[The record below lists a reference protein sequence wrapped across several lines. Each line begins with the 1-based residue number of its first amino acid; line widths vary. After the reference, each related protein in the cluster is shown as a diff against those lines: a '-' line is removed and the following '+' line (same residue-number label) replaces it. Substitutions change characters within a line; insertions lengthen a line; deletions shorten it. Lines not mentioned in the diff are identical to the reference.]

1 MKVLQINCVYNVGS
15 TGKIVYDLH
24 KEFQNKAIESYVC
37 YGRGE
42 KVEASRVFKTANEV
56 ISKGNNLISRF
67 TGIQYAGSYL
77 GTKKLIQ
84 KIEEIRPDIVHLHC
98 INGFFVNIYKIL
110 SYLKKNNIS
119 TVLTLHAEFMY
130 TGNCGYA
137 LECEKWKDER
147 GCHDCEQL
155 KQATGSYFLDR
166 THTSWERMKN
176 AFSDFKKLEV
186 VSVSP
191 WLEER
196 AKQSVILRDKNHSCI
211 FNGIDVDNVFC
222 YRRENANKLRSKLG
236 LVDKKIVLYVTA
248 AFSKFKGADYILE
261 LSKKMSKV
269 VFLVVG
275 NREPI
280 ENCPEN
286 LLPIGRVEN
295 QKELA
300 DYYSMADITI
310 LTSKKETFSMVC
322 AESLSCGT
330 PVIGFKAGAPEGI
343 SMPQYSKFCEYG
355 NLELL
360 EKYLNEAFCNSSF
373 FEKEEISKSAR
384 IIYSKGKM
392 CNEYIKI
399 YERLYD
405 EK

>member
-1 MKVLQINCVYNVGS
+1 MKVLQVNCVYGVGS

-24 KEFQNKAIESYVC
+24 KEFQDKGIESYVC

-56 ISKGNNLISRF
+56 ISKGNNLISKF

-110 SYLKKNNIS
+110 SYLKKSKIS

-155 KQATGSYFLDR
+155 RQATGSYFFDR
-166 THTSWERMKN
+166 THASWERMKN
-176 AFSDFKKLEV
+176 AFSDFKKIEV

-196 AKQSVILRDKNHSCI
+196 AKQSVILKDKKHSCI
-211 FNGIDVDNVFC
+211 FNGIDVDNVF
-222 YRRENANKLRSKLG
+222 YYQRENAKKMREKLG

-248 AFSKFKGADYILE
+248 AFSKFKGADYILD
-261 LSKKMSKV
+261 LSKKMPEV
-269 VFLVVG
+269 VFLVIG
-275 NREPI
+275 NKETI

-286 LLPIGRVEN
+286 LLAIGRIEN

-330 PVIGFKAGAPEGI
+330 PIVGFKAGAPEGI
-343 SMPQYSKFCEYG
+343 SMLQYSKFCEYG

-360 EKYLNEAFCNSSF
+360 KKYLEEAFHNSSF
-373 FEKEEISKSAR
+373 LEKEEISKQAR